1 MFKYMDEESNTYSNK
16 YSKIHIQRECM
27 FFLFLRKTKYKLF
40 KKNDENTNY
49 AQKKKQYKFK
59 CEWKIN
65 MVF

>member
-1 MFKYMDEESNTYSNK
+1 MDEESNTYSNK

-49 AQKKKQYKFK
+49 AQKKKTIQVQMWMENQYG
-59 CEWKIN
+59 ILN
-65 MVF
+65 